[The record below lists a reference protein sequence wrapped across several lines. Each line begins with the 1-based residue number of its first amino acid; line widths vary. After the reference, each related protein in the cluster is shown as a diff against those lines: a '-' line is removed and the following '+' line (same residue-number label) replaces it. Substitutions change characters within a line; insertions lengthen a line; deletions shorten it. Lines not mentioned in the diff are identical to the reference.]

1 MYLNTALTSLQWFP
15 IDFIS
20 CLPFGYVEHFVE
32 VESDDMKNNKAFR
45 LLRMMRLL
53 KLLRLARF
61 KRIFDRWEE
70 QLYSTGGLK
79 MFKLMAVIF
88 TTAHFAAC
96 GWYAVGSSADH
107 DVLDLMGNFKQG
119 WAVTQYDMNGGPR
132 NETTLT
138 GRYIVS
144 YYWALMNLCTVDSAI
159 GGDIYPSTVRIL
171 TKMQAST

>member
-1 MYLNTALTSLQWFP
+1 
-15 IDFIS
+15 
-20 CLPFGYVEHFVE
+20 
-32 VESDDMKNNKAFR
+32 MKNNKAFR

-79 MFKLMAVIF
+79 MIKLLAVIF

-159 GGDIYPSTVRIL
+159 GGDIFPATVR
-171 TKMQAST
+171 TCTHQNNTHKMQAPRRAACMLCMGSSSSIMNQRYI